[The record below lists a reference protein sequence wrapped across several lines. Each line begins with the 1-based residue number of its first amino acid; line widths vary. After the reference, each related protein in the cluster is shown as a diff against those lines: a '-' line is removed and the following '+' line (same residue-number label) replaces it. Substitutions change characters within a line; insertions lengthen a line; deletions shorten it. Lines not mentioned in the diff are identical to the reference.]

1 MLYFLI
7 LLAALALLPFGLE
20 RLRKPIDP
28 EERGFQAGA
37 GVAELTHGATYF
49 EWHGAQSGKVLV
61 LVHGLTTPSWVFS
74 GLIRGLAMMG
84 YYILT
89 YDLYG
94 RGLSDR
100 PRGRQDVDFHLRQ
113 LIELM
118 NEEEI
123 EAPVSLLGYSMGGVI
138 ATEFAARHPDWVESL
153 ILLAP
158 AGVEIK
164 APALMRF
171 CAKAGPFGTWLWSL
185 IGGLGI
191 QLGARG
197 EQKPA
202 SVISDYGARMGE
214 ESRKRGF
221 AKSVLSSYR
230 ATLGMSQETQ
240 HREIAKQPIK
250 VLAIWGEADRVIP
263 KTAMGKLT
271 VWNRHARHHMI
282 PGVGH
287 GLPHTAPKDVIGA
300 INAFEQDY

>member
-1 MLYFLI
+1 MVY
-7 LLAALALLPFGLE
+7 LLVLLVLLALLPLGVAA
-20 RLRKPIDP
+20 LRKPIDT
-28 EERGFQAGA
+28 EERNFQPGG
-37 GVAELTHGATYF
+37 GVAELTQGATYF
-49 EWHGAQSGKVLV
+49 EWHGPQSGRILI
-61 LVHGLTTPSWVFS
+61 LIHGLTTPSWVFS
-74 GLIRGLAMMG
+74 GLVRGLAMMG
-84 YYILT
+84 FYILT

-100 PRGRQDVDFHLRQ
+100 ARGRQDLDFHLRQ

-164 APALMRF
+164 APGLLRF
-171 CAKAGPFGTWLWSL
+171 CAKAGPLGTWLWSL

-191 QLGARG
+191 RLGARG

-202 SVISDYGARMGE
+202 SVISDYAARMGA

-221 AKSVLSSYR
+221 SAAVLSSYR
-230 ATLGMSQETQ
+230 ATLGVTQETQ
-240 HREIAKQPIK
+240 HREISKLPIK
-250 VLAIWGEADRVIP
+250 VLAIWGEDDKVIP

-287 GLPHTAPKDVIGA
+287 GLPHTAPNDVIGA
-300 INAFEQDY
+300 INAFEQNY